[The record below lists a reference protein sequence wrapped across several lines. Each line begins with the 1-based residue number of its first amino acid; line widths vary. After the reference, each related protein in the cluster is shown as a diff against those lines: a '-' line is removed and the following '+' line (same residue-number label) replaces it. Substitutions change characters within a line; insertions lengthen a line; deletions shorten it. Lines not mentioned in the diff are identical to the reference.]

1 MVLYSKPFLP
11 RLINFMAFNPLGY
24 LKESKSEFDKVI
36 WPTRQEAMRLTILV
50 IIVSVIVGAYV
61 AGLDAILTKLAETF
75 LR

>member
-1 MVLYSKPFLP
+1 
-11 RLINFMAFNPLGY
+11 MAFNPLGY

-50 IIVSVIVGAYV
+50 LIVSVIVGAYIS
-61 AGLDAILTKLAETF
+61 GLDAILTKLAETF